1 MNILLCTKKIQ
12 NSNLEEVIR
21 VQGASKVMTWAGF
34 IDGRFLLIY
43 WFEGSVNGNS

>member
-1 MNILLCTKKIQ
+1 MKTLLCTKNIQ

-34 IDGRFLLIY
+34 VMAGFYLSTG
-43 WFEGSVNGNS
+43 FKVQ